1 VIEHH
6 ESGVNGRDTIAIG
19 DQVRVCVAAES
30 IIGLKQHDIVVTSEK
45 VGAHESGDT
54 AADNGNSHYS

>member
-1 VIEHH
+1 
-6 ESGVNGRDTIAIG
+6 
-19 DQVRVCVAAES
+19 VRVAAES

-45 VGAHESGDT
+45 VSAHESGDT